1 MIVQKVFFSDV
12 FAANCYFYVD
22 AKSRH
27 GFVIDPSAHA
37 EILFKTIQKNDWII
51 EKILLT
57 HSHLDHIGAAL
68 ELSRMLN
75 ADIFGMKAAEEYLIN
90 PNLRGHFTDW
100 NVLRNMRYLN
110 DGDEIVLTGNKDVVL
125 KVFHTSGHTLDS
137 CIFYDAKEKIAFTG
151 DTIFASSVGRTDIEG
166 SGGDEKQLFQSIQT
180 KILRLPEDTILYPG
194 HGEETTVGREK
205 QFFVF

>member
-22 AKSRH
+22 AKSKH

-37 EILFKTIQKNDWII
+37 EILFRTIQKNGWII

-57 HSHLDHIGAAL
+57 HSHLDHVAAAL
-68 ELSRMLN
+68 ELSKMLN

-100 NVLRNMRYLN
+100 NVLQNIHYLN
-110 DGDEIVLTGNKDVVL
+110 DGDEIVLGGNKEVVF
-125 KVFHTSGHTLDS
+125 KVLHTPGHTLDS
-137 CIFYDAKEKIAFTG
+137 AVFYDAKEKIAFTG

-166 SGGDEKQLFQSIQT
+166 SGGDEKQLFQSVQN
-180 KILRLPEDTILYPG
+180 KILNLPDETILYSG
-194 HGEETTVGREK
+194 HGEETTVGYEK
-205 QFFVF
+205 RGL